1 MKKSVFLSKKRK
13 KRLFLKESYSG
24 FCGVPAQAADTS
36 KRKKNLFLQKK
47 Q

>member
-1 MKKSVFLSKKRK
+1 MKKSFFLSKKRK

-36 KRKKNLFLQKK
+36 KRKKILFSQKK